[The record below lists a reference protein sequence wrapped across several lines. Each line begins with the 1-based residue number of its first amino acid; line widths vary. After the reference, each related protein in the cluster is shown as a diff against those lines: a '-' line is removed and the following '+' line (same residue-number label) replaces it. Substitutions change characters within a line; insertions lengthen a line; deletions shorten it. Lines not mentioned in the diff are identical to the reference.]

1 MRWWGTRGDLALV
14 LSPGVNMPHF
24 HLGARALIVMAVTCG
39 LAEARPLHVRHSFP
53 AAEAILDDRNAQ
65 YIVRF
70 DGWIDHGASQM
81 GVTENGK
88 IVEPVVLTQDSEPD
102 VLAASASALPPGRYQ
117 LHWHAK
123 SVPDG
128 DFSDG
133 FIPFTV
139 SR

>member
-1 MRWWGTRGDLALV
+1 M
-14 LSPGVNMPHF
+14 SYF
-24 HLGARALIVMAVTCG
+24 HLNAQALIVMPVTCG
-39 LAEARPLHVRHSFP
+39 LAEARPLHVHDSFP
-53 AAEAILDDRNAQ
+53 AAEAILDGRNAQ

-81 GVTENGK
+81 DITENGK
-88 IVEPVVLTQDSEPD
+88 IVEPLVPTRDSEPD

-117 LHWHAK
+117 LHWRAK

-128 DFSDG
+128 EFSDG

-139 SR
+139 AP